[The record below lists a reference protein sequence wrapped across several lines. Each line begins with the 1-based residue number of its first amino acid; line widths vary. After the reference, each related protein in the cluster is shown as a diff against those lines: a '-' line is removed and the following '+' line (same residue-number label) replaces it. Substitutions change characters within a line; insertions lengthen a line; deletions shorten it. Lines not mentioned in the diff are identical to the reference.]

1 MTDRSQKVREPK
13 DLNPLPA
20 NHPKYER
27 VKDLSTGAFG
37 FVQLCRNKRSGQ
49 LVAIKF
55 LERVSHIEFS
65 RRDGYAAA
73 LNIPEGIISSF
84 IYCASTTGFGLSQA
98 IRGTIATLLLPDKC
112 TLLGTALDLMKG
124 DSIFERRKAR
134 RAL

>member
-1 MTDRSQKVREPK
+1 MTDRSQKVGEHK

-55 LERVSHIEFS
+55 LERVSHTKLFC
-65 RRDGYAAA
+65 RDSYAAG
-73 LNIPEGIISSF
+73 LQIPEGIISSL
-84 IYCASTTGFGLSQA
+84 IYCASTTGF
-98 IRGTIATLLLPDKC
+98 TH
-112 TLLGTALDLMKG
+112 
-124 DSIFERRKAR
+124 
-134 RAL
+134 

>member
-20 NHPKYER
+20 NHPKYEK

-55 LERVSHIEFS
+55 LERVSHKKLFS
-65 RRDGYAAA
+65 QDGFAA
-73 LNIPEGIISSF
+73 GH
-84 IYCASTTGFGLSQA
+84 
-98 IRGTIATLLLPDKC
+98 
-112 TLLGTALDLMKG
+112 
-124 DSIFERRKAR
+124 
-134 RAL
+134 

>member
-1 MTDRSQKVREPK
+1 MTDRSQKVRELK

-55 LERVSHIEFS
+55 LERVSHTELS
-65 RRDGYAAA
+65 CRDGYAAA
-73 LNIPEGIISSF
+73 LQAPEGILSSF
-84 IYCASTTGFGLSQA
+84 IHCASTIGF
-98 IRGTIATLLLPDKC
+98 
-112 TLLGTALDLMKG
+112 DL
-124 DSIFERRKAR
+124 
-134 RAL
+134 

>member
-1 MTDRSQKVREPK
+1 MTDRSQKVRERK

-55 LERVSHIEFS
+55 LERVSHTELS

-73 LNIPEGIISSF
+73 LQIPKGVLSSF
-84 IYCASTTGFGLSQA
+84 IYSASTIGF
-98 IRGTIATLLLPDKC
+98 
-112 TLLGTALDLMKG
+112 DL
-124 DSIFERRKAR
+124 
-134 RAL
+134 

>member
-1 MTDRSQKVREPK
+1 MTDRSQKVRERK

-55 LERVSHIEFS
+55 LERVSHTELS
-65 RRDGYAAA
+65 CRDGYAAA
-73 LNIPEGIISSF
+73 PHISEGMISSF
-84 IYCASTTGFGLSQA
+84 IYCASTTGS
-98 IRGTIATLLLPDKC
+98 
-112 TLLGTALDLMKG
+112 DL
-124 DSIFERRKAR
+124 
-134 RAL
+134 